1 MEVDFMS
8 RKERIENAQN
18 RALER
23 LDYVTDYSVA
33 SDFVEVTGKIG
44 GDTVT
49 FRVYDNGDMYE
60 R

>member
-1 MEVDFMS
+1 MS